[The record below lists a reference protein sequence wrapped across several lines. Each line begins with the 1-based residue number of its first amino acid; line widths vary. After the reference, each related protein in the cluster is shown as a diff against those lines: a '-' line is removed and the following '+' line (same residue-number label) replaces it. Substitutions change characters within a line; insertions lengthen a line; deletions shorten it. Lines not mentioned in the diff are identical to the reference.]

1 MGANVSKWIL
11 DSKVVEA
18 NDDKL
23 FLTFLK
29 LAVSCGWVIYSIH
42 NISRGKVLRK
52 SRFLTFVSYDN
63 RQPFQFHIF
72 YSFIFASSCLS
83 LHFCLILFVSSFLSH
98 LVCLF
103 IFVSSCLSLHFCLF
117 RGVLGLTVTFRSLS
131 KTGLSNSIVSLILNS
146 YLNFQFIDVCL
157 KKEMFLSLKREMFEK
172 RNEKRNVWKEKW
184 FRLWN

>member
-1 MGANVSKWIL
+1 M
-11 DSKVVEA
+11 
-18 NDDKL
+18 
-23 FLTFLK
+23 
-29 LAVSCGWVIYSIH
+29 
-42 NISRGKVLRK
+42 RK

-172 RNEKRNVWKEKW
+172 RNGFVFEINEGSLASNGPRCLMYNNVKIKD
-184 FRLWN
+184 RKVSILRITM